1 MKVHVETSPA
11 LPLVTIL
18 AGFRGGTVLDP
29 PGKEGLTRIAVR
41 MLRRGTGKRTAT
53 QIESD
58 VDRIGADL
66 SEHAGASSSTVSM
79 DVIRRSLDAG
89 VELLCDVL
97 GDPSFDEAELGKLLR
112 EAESEIV
119 EARNN
124 DRGLCVRAF
133 RRTLFEGHPF
143 GRRSS
148 GTIDSLR
155 RITRQDVVDQ
165 VGKLVTRDNLVLAFA
180 GDVDE
185 DTAARAAERI
195 AAALPDRAAAP
206 RVVPDPAPPTARRL
220 VFVDKPDR
228 TQTQIVMGGLGTSAH
243 DDDHVPLLVASTVL
257 GGTFTSRLMKE
268 VRSKRGWSYGA
279 SANLPVDVCRE
290 AFMVWTHPA
299 SADAAACV
307 ALELRLLEEWRAN
320 GVTAR
325 ELAFAKRYLI
335 RSHAFEVDTPSKRVQ
350 RRFATDLF
358 DLPEDY
364 YDGFLRRVEET
375 TLEAANEA
383 IRRRIDTERMVVAI
397 TGTHAE
403 IGEAVAAAMVGVKA
417 PEVMAFDQE

>member
-29 PGKEGLTRIAVR
+29 LGKEGLTRIAMR
-41 MLRRGTGKRTAT
+41 MIRRGTGKRTAT
-53 QIESD
+53 QVEFD

-66 SEHAGASSSTVSM
+66 GEHAGASSSSVSM

-180 GDVDE
+180 GDVDA

-195 AAALPDRAAAP
+195 SAALPDRAAAP
-206 RVVPDPAPPTARRL
+206 RVIPDPAPPAGRRL
-220 VFVDKPDR
+220 VFVDKPNR
-228 TQTQIVMGGLGTSAH
+228 TQTQIVIGGLGTSAH

-279 SANLPVDVCRE
+279 SSSLPVDVCRE

-299 SADAAACV
+299 AADASACV
-307 ALELRLLEEWRAN
+307 ALELDLLEAWRAN

-358 DLPEDY
+358 DLPQDY
-364 YDGFLRRVEET
+364 YDRFLRRVEET

-397 TGTHAE
+397 TGTFGE
-403 IGEAVAAAMVGVKA
+403 IGEAVAAAIPGVKEPA
-417 PEVMAFDQE
+417 VMAFDQE